1 MTTSEEKA
9 LARASAKEAKAAS
22 RQLAA
27 DAKSA
32 TVAERQAEIAATLQR
47 VGKLVRKNYKM
58 VGFSLYIYENEIWV
72 GNPESRGARGWPIA
86 GAQAEAIVNGQVTQ
100 RLTATRMVALG
111 VFALAAP
118 KKTGN
123 QTLSLKVRGP
133 GYNFTY
139 QHQGDVTRLAIQTFE
154 GLADTIN
161 TLAGHDMSAANGQ
174 PAVAPSAADE
184 IAKFAALRDQ
194 GILSEDEFT
203 AKKAQLLA

>member
-1 MTTSEEKA
+1 MPTSEEKA
-9 LARASAKEAKAAS
+9 LARATAKETKAAS
-22 RQLAA
+22 RQFAV
-27 DAKSA
+27 DAKA
-32 TVAERQAEIAATLQR
+32 AAVVARQTEVAATLER
-47 VGKLVRKNYKM
+47 VGKLVRKNFKM

-72 GNPESRGARGWPIA
+72 GNPENRGARGWPIA

-100 RLTATRMVALG
+100 RLTATRMVTLG

-123 QTLSLKVRGP
+123 QTLYLKVCGP

-139 QHQGDVTRLAIQTFE
+139 QHQSDVTRLAIQTFE

-161 TLAGHDMSAANGQ
+161 TLAGHDASTANAQ
-174 PAVAPSAADE
+174 PTAAPSAADE

-194 GILSEDEFT
+194 GVLSEDEF
-203 AKKAQLLA
+203 AVKKAQLLA